1 MRKSHKFTIG
11 KDFIGVGIGA
21 VILNKEGKFLLIKRG
36 KDSKNE
42 VGKWGF
48 PGGAMELGESM
59 ADTIKREIKEELG
72 ISIKPLK
79 TLAPINH
86 RIPNEKQHWVAV
98 PYISQLTKGT
108 PKILEPHKI
117 SEMGWFSLKEAQK
130 LKLSL
135 VAKEAFEKVKK
146 DYAELE
152 DYF

>member
-1 MRKSHKFTIG
+1 MKKIKAVKG

-42 VGKWGF
+42 VGMWGF
-48 PGGAMELGESM
+48 PGGAMEFGESM

-117 SEMGWFSLKEAQK
+117 SEMGWFSIENALK
-130 LKLSL
+130 LKLSI
-135 VAKEAFEKVKK
+135 VAKEALHRLKK
-146 DYAELE
+146 DYSELE